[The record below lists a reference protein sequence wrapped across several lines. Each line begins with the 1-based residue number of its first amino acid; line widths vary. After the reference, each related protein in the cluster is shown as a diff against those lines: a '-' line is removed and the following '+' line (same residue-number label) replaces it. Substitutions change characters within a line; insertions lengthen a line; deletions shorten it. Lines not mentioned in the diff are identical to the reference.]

1 MKAIARWILRKE
13 KGVLVFSV
21 FANQQNLLGARDSI
35 MDVLF
40 RIEINEHYRIDITIH
55 EEAEG

>member
-35 MDVLF
+35 MDVLS
-40 RIEINEHYRIDITIH
+40 RIEINEHHRIDITIH

>member
-55 EEAEG
+55 EEAKG